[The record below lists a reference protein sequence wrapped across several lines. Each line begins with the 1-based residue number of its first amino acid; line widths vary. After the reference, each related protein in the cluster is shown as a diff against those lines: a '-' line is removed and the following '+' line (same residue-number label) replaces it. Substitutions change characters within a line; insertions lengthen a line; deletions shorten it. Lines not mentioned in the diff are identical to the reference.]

1 MLFFLQD
8 AEKETEVHA
17 ILGSKPDK
25 ADTQTL
31 PFGRVPRWLPE
42 AGGWLCLTLPPE
54 TTVHSR
60 MSIPFSPP
68 HSHSS
73 LEQHPEKNPPRTPAS
88 RMGQHPSHI
97 SRPSPSWSSC
107 HAKAQPLQSAAAPA
121 ETAKRQLMW
130 VGWKGLET
138 L

>member
-42 AGGWLCLTLPPE
+42 KQGGGS
-54 TTVHSR
+54 V
-60 MSIPFSPP
+60 
-68 HSHSS
+68 
-73 LEQHPEKNPPRTPAS
+73 
-88 RMGQHPSHI
+88 
-97 SRPSPSWSSC
+97 
-107 HAKAQPLQSAAAPA
+107 
-121 ETAKRQLMW
+121 
-130 VGWKGLET
+130 
-138 L
+138 